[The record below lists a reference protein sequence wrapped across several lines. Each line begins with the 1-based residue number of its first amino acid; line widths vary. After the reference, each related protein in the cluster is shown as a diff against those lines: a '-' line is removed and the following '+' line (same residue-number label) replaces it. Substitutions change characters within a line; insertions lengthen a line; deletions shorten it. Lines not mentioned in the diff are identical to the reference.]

1 MNTELEYICLRSSY
15 PVGQTYYRL
24 DFTNKPG
31 YDENTWFNN
40 PKDIRNACLNLVFF
54 EIEEVQRVNQLI
66 INYLYSNK
74 EKFNFITEEPRDGE
88 YVWVSDILDREF
100 ATLIKYDLSWNPH
113 RQLFKN
119 HLIFATEEKAVKAT
133 KSIIQIL
140 SREAARKR
148 FKPLTKAPPNGTI
161 VFVADVLAEEGW
173 TFIIYKDIEICN
185 RLLKAGLLFSTAEG
199 AKLATTA
206 MRQLINPPI
215 PDTTKKPEP
224 DKQ

>member
-1 MNTELEYICLRSSY
+1 MDTDLNIHMHEYLTLIGE
-15 PVGQTYYRL
+15 PYYRL
-24 DFTNKPG
+24 DLTSNIG
-31 YDENTWFNN
+31 YIEITWFNN
-40 PKDIRNACLNLVFF
+40 SDDILYAWLNIVFF
-54 EIEEVQRVNQLI
+54 KIEEVQRVNQLI

-74 EKFNFITEEPRDGE
+74 EEFNFITEEPKDGE
-88 YVWVSDILDREF
+88 YVWVSDLFYEGF
-100 ATLIKYDLSWNPH
+100 ASFFEYDSSWDTTK
-113 RQLFKN
+113 QAFKN
-119 HLIFATEEKAVKAT
+119 HILFTTADGAVKAT

-140 SREAARKR
+140 RREAAEKR
-148 FKPLTKAPPNGTI
+148 FKPLTKTPPNGTI

-173 TFIIYKDIEICN
+173 TFIIYKDTEICN

>member
-1 MNTELEYICLRSSY
+1 MDTDLNIHMHEYLTLIGE
-15 PVGQTYYRL
+15 PYYRL
-24 DFTNKPG
+24 DLTSNIG
-31 YDENTWFNN
+31 YIEITWFNN
-40 PKDIRNACLNLVFF
+40 SDDILYAWLNIVFF
-54 EIEEVQRVNQLI
+54 KIEEVQRVNQLI

-74 EKFNFITEEPRDGE
+74 EKFNFITEEPQDGE
-88 YVWVSDILDREF
+88 YVWVSDLLSPEF
-100 ATLIKYDLSWNPH
+100 ATLIRYDSSWNPH

-148 FKPLTKAPPNGTI
+148 FKPLTKTPPNGTI

-206 MRQLINPPI
+206 MRQLINPVV
-215 PDTTKKPEP
+215 PEFTS
-224 DKQ
+224 

>member
-1 MNTELEYICLRSSY
+1 MDTELEYICLRSSY
-15 PVGQTYYRL
+15 PVGQAYYRL
-24 DFTNKPG
+24 DLTNKLG
-31 YDENTWFNN
+31 YDEIIWLNSPENLRDASLNVVFSE
-40 PKDIRNACLNLVFF
+40 IR
-54 EIEEVQRVNQLI
+54 EVQQTQMLI

-74 EKFNFITEEPRDGE
+74 EEFNFITEEPRDGE

-140 SREAARKR
+140 RREAARKR
-148 FKPLTKAPPNGTI
+148 FKPLTKAPQDGTT
-161 VFVADVLAEEGW
+161 VYMADVTSKDG
-173 TFIIYKDIEICN
+173 YKSLSYTKEFEHLLN
-185 RLLKAGLLFSTAEG
+185 YRLLYPDIYEAIQAS
-199 AKLATTA
+199 TA

-224 DKQ
+224 DEQ

>member
-1 MNTELEYICLRSSY
+1 MNTELEYTHARIFY
-15 PVGQTYYRL
+15 PIGLPYYRL
-24 DFTNKPG
+24 DLTSNIG
-31 YDENTWFNN
+31 YIENTWFNN
-40 PKDIRNACLNLVFF
+40 PKDNRNACLNLVFF
-54 EIEEVQRVNQLI
+54 EIEDVQRVNQLI

-74 EKFNFITEEPRDGE
+74 EEFNFITEEPKDGE

-100 ATLIKYDLSWNPH
+100 VSLIKYDSSWNPH

-119 HLIFATEEKAVKAT
+119 HLIFATEDLAVKAS

-148 FKPLTKAPPNGTI
+148 FKPLTKTPPNGTI

-185 RLLKAGLLFSTAEG
+185 RLLSWAFIFYCGRS
-199 AKLATTA
+199 
-206 MRQLINPPI
+206 
-215 PDTTKKPEP
+215 
-224 DKQ
+224 

>member
-1 MNTELEYICLRSSY
+1 M
-15 PVGQTYYRL
+15 
-24 DFTNKPG
+24 
-31 YDENTWFNN
+31 
-40 PKDIRNACLNLVFF
+40 
-54 EIEEVQRVNQLI
+54 LI

-88 YVWVSDILDREF
+88 YVWVSDLFYEGF
-100 ATLIKYDLSWNPH
+100 ASFFEYDSSWDTTK
-113 RQLFKN
+113 QAFKN
-119 HLIFATEEKAVKAT
+119 HILFTTADGAAKAT

-140 SREAARKR
+140 RREAARKR
-148 FKPLTKAPPNGTI
+148 FKPLTKTPPNGTI

-206 MRQLINPPI
+206 MRQLINPVV
-215 PDTTKKPEP
+215 PEFTS
-224 DKQ
+224 